1 MVPGRKP
8 EDHKAKCAKDKKL
21 KEYWEPTGYRR
32 IPSTMCKG
40 GHELDKR
47 VSKSCPGHEGEWNK
61 KHGGAKGFALFLLIV
76 APIAA
81 AFGIGWF
88 VWTHLLDGRF
98 GAIRLGEDSSGQSP
112 FVKYPIIVIAAIV
125 AVAVS
130 IPTILGAIG
139 SWVSNKF
146 TRTRRYTSRSSFA
159 RGADYSVV
167 NTDEGELL
175 GSDDEDE
182 F

>member
-1 MVPGRKP
+1 MTTC
-8 EDHKAKCAKDKKL
+8 E
-21 KEYWEPTGYRR
+21 
-32 IPSTMCKG
+32 G
-40 GHELDKR
+40 GQELDK
-47 VSKSCPGHEGEWNK
+47 SISHYCPGHKKEWEK
-61 KHGGAKGFALFLLIV
+61 KHGGARGFALFLAII
-76 APIAA
+76 APITAA
-81 AFGIGWF
+81 AVIGWF
-88 VWTHLLDGRF
+88 VWTRLLDGRF
-98 GAIRLGEDSSGQSP
+98 GAIRLGEDNNGQSP
-112 FVKYPIIVIAAIV
+112 FVRYPIIVISAIV
-125 AVAVS
+125 ALAVS

-139 SWVSNKF
+139 SWASSKL

>member
-1 MVPGRKP
+1 MPGFEP
-8 EDHKAKCAKDKKL
+8 PDHKAICTKNKDAF
-21 KEYWEPTGYRR
+21 EYWEPTGYRR
-32 IPSTMCKG
+32 IPSTKCEG
-40 GHELDKR
+40 GHQLDK
-47 VSKSCPGHEGEWNK
+47 VDSKPCPGKKKEWEK
-61 KHGGAKGFALFLLIV
+61 KHGGARGFALFLLVV

-125 AVAVS
+125 AVTVS

-139 SWVSNKF
+139 SWVSSKF

>member
-1 MVPGRKP
+1 MTT
-8 EDHKAKCAKDKKL
+8 CQ
-21 KEYWEPTGYRR
+21 
-32 IPSTMCKG
+32 G
-40 GHELDKR
+40 GKELDK
-47 VSKSCPGHEGEWNK
+47 SSDAHPCPGHEEQFEK
-61 KHGGAKGFALFLLIV
+61 KHGGVRGFGLFLAIV
-76 APIAA
+76 APVIAA
-81 AFGIGWF
+81 GVIGWF
-88 VWTHLLDGRF
+88 VWTRVLDGRF
-98 GAIRLGEDSSGQSP
+98 GAIRLGEDNNGQSP
-112 FVKYPIIVIAAIV
+112 FVRYPIIVISAIV
-125 AVAVS
+125 ALAVS

-139 SWVSNKF
+139 SWASSKL